1 MNRLSD
7 QLLNAF
13 ADGEL
18 SPAEMA
24 RVAAILQ
31 TDAGLTEDVRTIQEI
46 GDALR
51 AAPLPAPATGL
62 SERLLNN
69 WRIERDRS
77 VRRLAGWMTAAA
89 AIVLGITVANSFTR
103 TAVAQPTLAE
113 WETAAVG
120 SAVDD
125 DDTRRTAKLLAVDLA
140 LPSPEVSR

>member
-1 MNRLSD
+1 MSQLPD
-7 QLLNAF
+7 HLLNAF

-31 TDAGLTEDVRTIQEI
+31 ADAGLTEEVRTIQEI

-51 AAPLPAPATGL
+51 AAPLPTPAAGL
-62 SERLLNN
+62 SERLMNN
-69 WRIERDRS
+69 WRVERDRS

-89 AIVLGITVANSFTR
+89 AIVLGITVANNFTR
-103 TAVAQPTLAE
+103 TAVAQPVLAE
-113 WETAAVG
+113 WETAAV
-120 SAVDD
+120 SSTADD

-140 LPSPEVSR
+140 LPSPEARR